1 MPDIGKGKTKPGQE
15 FSSAQGK
22 LKEAQ
27 NLFEKLSL
35 DNCPSFQIVRF
46 T

>member
-15 FSSAQGK
+15 FSSAQAK

-35 DNCPSFQIVRF
+35 VNCPSYQIGGF